1 MSSAATRAAIQV
13 AAQTLRAHP
22 LRSLLSTLGVVMG
35 VASLVAVLAIGD
47 GIERYVRGEIERT
60 TDLQTIAVE
69 ARTDDV
75 VDGVRIPR
83 TSFAQFSLAT
93 ADSLAKRLAGRAE
106 VSLSVSGSA
115 LLPSAD
121 PARPRAAVVSAGTPF
136 FAKWHQ
142 PTMLAG
148 RVFTEAEMRAA
159 TPVAAITD
167 GLAELVVPGADPAS
181 AVGRQVVLSGSPF
194 RVVGV
199 VTSKG
204 EKKVLAFVPITLAS
218 LAMVPTSTPRA
229 PALLV
234 RAARVE
240 AVDSLRA
247 EIAAWLAPRFG
258 PAGEGYA
265 VMDGPVARLRQARQ
279 GILVFKLMMGTFAGI
294 SLLVG
299 GIGIMNVLLAAVL
312 ERTRE
317 IGVRKALGARR
328 RDILVQFLSES
339 AVISSAGAALGIVLG
354 LGGAFLASTM
364 MRHFAKATIHAAFS
378 WTSVLTAAAIS
389 VAIGLAFGMYPALRA
404 ARLSPVDAMRTE

>member
-22 LRSLLSTLGVVMG
+22 LRSMLSTLGVVMG

-47 GIERYVRGEIERT
+47 GIERYVRGEIGRT
-60 TDLQTIAVE
+60 TDLQTIMVE
-69 ARTDDV
+69 ARTEDV

-93 ADSLAKRLAGRAE
+93 ADSLAARLAGRAE
-106 VSLSVSGSA
+106 VSLSLSGST

-121 PARPRAAVVSAGTPF
+121 PARPRAAVVSAGTPL
-136 FAKWHQ
+136 FAKWYQ

-148 RVFTEAEMRAA
+148 RVFTDAEVRAA

-181 AVGRQVVLSGSPF
+181 ALGREVLLSGTPF
-194 RVVGV
+194 RIVGV
-199 VTSKG
+199 VASKG
-204 EKKVLAFVPITLAS
+204 EKKLLAFVPITVAT
-218 LAMVPTSTPRA
+218 LAMVPSPTPRM
-229 PALLV
+229 PALQV
-234 RAARVE
+234 RADRVE
-240 AVDSLRA
+240 AVDPLRA
-247 EIAAWLAPRFG
+247 ETLAWLAERFG
-258 PAGEGYA
+258 PAGQGYA
-265 VMDGPVARLRQARQ
+265 VMDGPVTRLRQAKQ
-279 GILVFKLMMGTFAGI
+279 GILIFKLMMGAFAGI

-339 AVISSAGAALGIVLG
+339 AVISSAGAALGIALG
-354 LGGAFLASTM
+354 LGGAFLVSTL

-378 WTSVLTAAAIS
+378 WSSVLTAAGIS
-389 VAIGLAFGMYPALRA
+389 VTIGLAFGMYPALRA